1 MRMIVKYMMGIILG
15 ERPPGTERGSSAEE
29 SRGGLES
36 SRRPARVE
44 KKERGRKEEAERAH
58 S

>member
-1 MRMIVKYMMGIILG
+1 MIVKYMMGIILG